1 MPLLFQKELLE
12 QEEHNLKLIPFIPIY
27 SDFKT
32 SYKSS
37 MFYIKYSKLLNIE
50 DLYNF
55 LKKDILNKYNID
67 ILEIKYNFKNT
78 IILLK
83 LQDIITVYESFYY
96 IFIYLNI
103 KPKIYILNDKNLFE
117 LLLYIFT
124 NNSTKEKNIKNQLI
138 IIDSFMASI
147 IYTIKKYHYELSNL
161 ENIIKILFSDNNK
174 LKDKNLL
181 LSKDSDKKIH
191 LASINEISNN
201 IYELKTYKIKII
213 SKINKKQKDFSRYLK
228 EREKLLSL

>member
-1 MPLLFQKELLE
+1 M
-12 QEEHNLKLIPFIPIY
+12 
-27 SDFKT
+27 
-32 SYKSS
+32 
-37 MFYIKYSKLLNIE
+37 
-50 DLYNF
+50 
-55 LKKDILNKYNID
+55 
-67 ILEIKYNFKNT
+67 
-78 IILLK
+78 
-83 LQDIITVYESFYY
+83 
-96 IFIYLNI
+96 
-103 KPKIYILNDKNLFE
+103 
-117 LLLYIFT
+117 
-124 NNSTKEKNIKNQLI
+124 
-138 IIDSFMASI
+138 
-147 IYTIKKYHYELSNL
+147 SNL

>member
-1 MPLLFQKELLE
+1 
-12 QEEHNLKLIPFIPIY
+12 
-27 SDFKT
+27 
-32 SYKSS
+32 
-37 MFYIKYSKLLNIE
+37 
-50 DLYNF
+50 
-55 LKKDILNKYNID
+55 
-67 ILEIKYNFKNT
+67 
-78 IILLK
+78 
-83 LQDIITVYESFYY
+83 
-96 IFIYLNI
+96 
-103 KPKIYILNDKNLFE
+103 
-117 LLLYIFT
+117 
-124 NNSTKEKNIKNQLI
+124 
-138 IIDSFMASI
+138 MASI

-201 IYELKTYKIKII
+201 IYELKTI